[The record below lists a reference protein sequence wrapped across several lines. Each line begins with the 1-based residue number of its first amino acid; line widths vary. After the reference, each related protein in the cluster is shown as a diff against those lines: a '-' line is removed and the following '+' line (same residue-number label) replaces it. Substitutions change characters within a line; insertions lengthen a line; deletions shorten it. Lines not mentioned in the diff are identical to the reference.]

1 MAQSFNVLSNKKETH
16 TDIYNNTDEPLNTML
31 LEQWKY
37 YDTIM
42 IGYICPNP
50 QNIHQQE
57 WTLTKLLT
65 LGDNDVGSSAVISRG
80 MLIMGEVMHVW
91 EQGYMG
97 NLCTYPSI
105 LLQI

>member
-1 MAQSFNVLSNKKETH
+1 
-16 TDIYNNTDEPLNTML
+16 ML

-65 LGDNDVGSSAVISRG
+65 LGDNDVGSSAVLNEDADNG
-80 MLIMGEVMHVW
+80 G
-91 EQGYMG
+91 GYACMRAG
-97 NLCTYPSI
+97 VYGKSSIFYPPFNFVANLK
-105 LLQI
+105 LLKKLSLKSF